1 MWKFTILTNPER
13 SKSFEKGNFGE
24 KVVKDFFI
32 SKNYK
37 VIPATLDQQIN
48 ESWDFRVIGKKDLLI
63 EVKTDYM
70 AAKTGNIFLETEV
83 GDGLGFIRKIKP
95 DSKIVFAFVFPQSQQ
110 IGFIDAQVLLCIEL
124 EKLHFRKFTHKSNN
138 YTAGGYLC
146 PSADFFSACFT
157 RYSWEVEQNGL
168 KTFWKD

>member
-1 MWKFTILTNPER
+1 LSNIER
-13 SKSFEKGNFGE
+13 SKSFAKGNFGE
-24 KVVKDFFI
+24 KVVKEFFI
-32 SKNYK
+32 SKNYE

-63 EVKTDYM
+63 EVKTDYA

-83 GDGLGFIRKIKP
+83 GDGLGFIKKIKP
-95 DSKIVFAFVFPQSQQ
+95 DSSIVFAFVLPQSHE
-110 IGFIDAQVLLCIEL
+110 ILFIDAQMLLCIEL

-146 PSADFFSACFT
+146 PQEDFFSSCFT
-157 RYSWEVEQNGL
+157 RYSYEIEQDGS
-168 KTFWKD
+168 KTFWRD

>member
-1 MWKFTILTNPER
+1 MTNSER
-13 SKSFEKGNFGE
+13 SKSFAKGNFGE
-24 KVVKDFFI
+24 KIVKEFFL
-32 SKNYK
+32 SKNYE
-37 VIPATLDQQIN
+37 VILATLDQQIN

-63 EVKTDYM
+63 EVKTDYA

-83 GDGLGFIRKIKP
+83 GDGLGFLKKIKP

-146 PSADFFSACFT
+146 PSANFFSACFT

>member
-1 MWKFTILTNPER
+1 LINSER
-13 SKSFEKGNFGE
+13 SKTFAKGKFGE
-24 KVVKDFFI
+24 KVVKEFFI
-32 SKNYK
+32 SKNYE

-95 DSKIVFAFVFPQSQQ
+95 DSKIVFAFVFPQAQE
-110 IGFIDAQVLLCIEL
+110 IGFIAATTLLDFDL
-124 EKLHFRKFTHKSNN
+124 QKLHFRKFTHKSNN
-138 YTAGGYLC
+138 YSAGGYLC
-146 PSADFFSACFT
+146 PWADFYSACFS
-157 RYSWEVEQNGL
+157 RYLWEEDGNT

>member
-1 MWKFTILTNPER
+1 MTNSER
-13 SKSFEKGNFGE
+13 SKSFAKGNFGE
-24 KVVKDFFI
+24 KVVKEFFI

-37 VIPATLDQQIN
+37 VIPANLDQQIN

-110 IGFIDAQVLLCIEL
+110 IGFIAATGLLDFDL
-124 EKLHFRKFTHKSNN
+124 QKLHFKKFTHKSNN
-138 YTAGGYLC
+138 YTAGGYLL
-146 PSADFFSACFT
+146 PRADFFSTCFT
-157 RYSWEVEQNGL
+157 RYLWEVEQDGS
-168 KTFWKD
+168 KTFWKE

>member
-1 MWKFTILTNPER
+1 VVNETER
-13 SKSFEKGNFGE
+13 SKSFAKGNFGE
-24 KVVKDFFI
+24 KVVKEFFI

-37 VIPATLDQQIN
+37 VIPATLDQQIH

-83 GDGLGFIRKIKP
+83 GDGLGFVKKIKP
-95 DSKIVFAFVFPQSQQ
+95 DSKIVFAFVFPQAHE
-110 IGFIDAQVLLCIEL
+110 IGFIAATTLLDFDL
-124 EKLHFRKFTHKSNN
+124 QKLHFRKFTHKSNN

-146 PSADFFSACFT
+146 PRADFFSACFT
-157 RYSWEVEQNGL
+157 RYCWQDKDNIR
-168 KTFWKD
+168 TFWKD

>member
-1 MWKFTILTNPER
+1 LNSNER
-13 SKSFEKGNFGE
+13 SKTFAKGKFGE
-24 KVVKDFFI
+24 KVVKEFFI
-32 SKNYK
+32 SKNYE

-95 DSKIVFAFVFPQSQQ
+95 DSKIVFAFVFPQAQE
-110 IGFIDAQVLLCIEL
+110 IGFIAATTLLDFDL
-124 EKLHFRKFTHKSNN
+124 QKLHFRKFKHKSNN

-146 PSADFFSACFT
+146 PWADFYSACFS
-157 RYSWEVEQNGL
+157 RYLWEEEGNT

>member
-1 MWKFTILTNPER
+1 MTNPER
-13 SKSFEKGNFGE
+13 SKSFAKGNFGE
-24 KVVKDFFI
+24 KVVKEFFL
-32 SKNYK
+32 SKNYE

-63 EVKTDYM
+63 EVKTDYA

-95 DSKIVFAFVFPQSQQ
+95 DSKIVFAFVFPQLQQ
-110 IGFIDAQVLLCIEL
+110 IGFIDAQMLLCIEL
-124 EKLHFRKFTHKSNN
+124 EKLHFRRFTHKSNT

-146 PSADFFSACFT
+146 PWADFFSACFT
-157 RYSWEVEQNGL
+157 RYSYEVEQDGS

>member
-1 MWKFTILTNPER
+1 MNSNER
-13 SKSFEKGNFGE
+13 SKTFAKGKFGE
-24 KVVKDFFI
+24 KVVKEFFI
-32 SKNYK
+32 SKNYE

-95 DSKIVFAFVFPQSQQ
+95 DSKIVFAFVFPQAQE
-110 IGFIDAQVLLCIEL
+110 IGFIAATTLLDFDL
-124 EKLHFRKFTHKSNN
+124 QKLHFRKFKHKSNN

-146 PSADFFSACFT
+146 PWADFYSACFS
-157 RYSWEVEQNGL
+157 RYLWEEEGNT

>member
-1 MWKFTILTNPER
+1 MTNSER
-13 SKSFEKGNFGE
+13 SKSFAKGNFGE
-24 KVVKDFFI
+24 EVVKDFFI
-32 SKNYK
+32 SKNYE

-48 ESWDFRVIGKKDLLI
+48 ESWDFRVIGTGVSKKDLLI

-110 IGFIDAQVLLCIEL
+110 IGFIDAQMLLCIEL
-124 EKLHFRKFTHKSNN
+124 EKLHFRRFTHKSNN
-138 YTAGGYLC
+138 YTAGGYLL
-146 PSADFFSACFT
+146 PKEDFLSACFT
-157 RYSWEVEQNGL
+157 RYCWADKNNTR
-168 KTFWKD
+168 TFWKE

>member
-1 MWKFTILTNPER
+1 LTNTER
-13 SKSFEKGNFGE
+13 SKSFAKGNFGE
-24 KVVKDFFI
+24 KIVKEFFLG
-32 SKNYK
+32 KNYE

-110 IGFIDAQVLLCIEL
+110 IGFIDAQMLLHIEL
-124 EKLHFRKFTHKSNN
+124 EKLHFKKFTHVSNN
-138 YTAGGYLC
+138 YTAGGYLL
-146 PSADFFSACFT
+146 PRADFLSHCFSL
-157 RYSWEVEQNGL
+157 YY
-168 KTFWKD
+168 WKDNGNTKIFYKGV

>member
-1 MWKFTILTNPER
+1 MINSER
-13 SKSFEKGNFGE
+13 SKTFAKGKFGE
-24 KVVKDFFI
+24 KVVKEFFI
-32 SKNYK
+32 SKNYE

-95 DSKIVFAFVFPQSQQ
+95 DSKIVFAFVFPQAQE
-110 IGFIDAQVLLCIEL
+110 IGFIAATTLLDFDL
-124 EKLHFRKFTHKSNN
+124 QKLHFRKFTHKSNN
-138 YTAGGYLC
+138 YSAGGYLC
-146 PSADFFSACFT
+146 PWADFYSACFS
-157 RYSWEVEQNGL
+157 RYLWEEDGNT

>member
-1 MWKFTILTNPER
+1 MVKSER
-13 SKSFEKGNFGE
+13 SKCFAKGNFGE

-32 SKNYK
+32 SKDYK
-37 VIPATLDQQIN
+37 IIPATLDQQIN
-48 ESWDFRVIGKKDLLI
+48 EGWDFRVIGKKDLLI

-83 GDGLGFIRKIKP
+83 GEGLGFIRKIKP

-110 IGFIDAQVLLCIEL
+110 IGFIDAQMLLSIEL
-124 EKLHFRKFTHKSNN
+124 EKLHFRKFTHQSNN

-146 PSADFFSACFT
+146 PWADFFSTCFT
-157 RYSWEVEQNGL
+157 RYSWQVEQDRS

>member
-1 MWKFTILTNPER
+1 MTNTER
-13 SKSFEKGNFGE
+13 SKSFAKGNFGE
-24 KVVKDFFI
+24 KIVKEFFLG
-32 SKNYK
+32 KNYE

-110 IGFIDAQVLLCIEL
+110 IGFIDAQMLLHIEL
-124 EKLHFRKFTHKSNN
+124 EKLHFKKFTHVSNN
-138 YTAGGYLC
+138 YTAGGYLL
-146 PSADFFSACFT
+146 PRANFFSACFS
-157 RYSWEVEQNGL
+157 RYLWEEEGKNR
-168 KTFWKD
+168 TFWKD

>member
-1 MWKFTILTNPER
+1 LINSER
-13 SKSFEKGNFGE
+13 SKTFAKGKFGE
-24 KVVKDFFI
+24 KVVKEFFI
-32 SKNYK
+32 SKNYE
-37 VIPATLDQQIN
+37 VIPATSDQQIN

-95 DSKIVFAFVFPQSQQ
+95 DSKIVFAFVFPQSRR
-110 IGFIDAQVLLCIEL
+110 IGFIDAQMLLCIEL
-124 EKLHFRKFTHKSNN
+124 EKLHFRKFTHKSNT

-146 PSADFFSACFT
+146 PWEDFFSACFT
-157 RYSWEVEQNGL
+157 RYCWEEEGNT

>member
-1 MWKFTILTNPER
+1 MINSER
-13 SKSFEKGNFGE
+13 SKTFAKGKFGE
-24 KVVKDFFI
+24 KVVKEFFI
-32 SKNYK
+32 SKNYE

-95 DSKIVFAFVFPQSQQ
+95 DSKIVFAFVFPQAQE
-110 IGFIDAQVLLCIEL
+110 IGFIAATTLLDFDL
-124 EKLHFRKFTHKSNN
+124 QKLHFRKFTHKSNN
-138 YTAGGYLC
+138 YSAGGYLC
-146 PSADFFSACFT
+146 PWADFYSACFT
-157 RYSWEVEQNGL
+157 RYCWKDKDGS

>member
-1 MWKFTILTNPER
+1 LSNIER
-13 SKSFEKGNFGE
+13 SKSFAKGNFGE
-24 KVVKDFFI
+24 KVVKEFFI
-32 SKNYK
+32 SKNYE

-95 DSKIVFAFVFPQSQQ
+95 DSKIIFAFVLPQSQE
-110 IGFIDAQVLLCIEL
+110 IGFIDAQMLLYIEL
-124 EKLHFRKFTHKSNN
+124 EKLHFKKFTHVSNN
-138 YTAGGYLC
+138 YTAGGYLL
-146 PSADFFSACFT
+146 PRADFFSACFT
-157 RYSWEVEQNGL
+157 RYCWEVEENGS
-168 KTFWKD
+168 KIFWKE

>member
-1 MWKFTILTNPER
+1 MTNSER
-13 SKSFEKGNFGE
+13 SKSFAKGNFGE
-24 KVVKDFFI
+24 KIVKEFFL
-32 SKNYK
+32 SKNYE
-37 VIPATLDQQIN
+37 VILATLDQQIN

-63 EVKTDYM
+63 EVKTDYA

-83 GDGLGFIRKIKP
+83 GDGLGFLKKIKP